1 HVTAVEA
8 GATTN
13 FYTRAR
19 DNAGNYE
26 DAPTSPPDASTVLD
40 TQSPSS
46 SASAA
51 AYSNSTSLTVSYSAS
66 DAGPSGVKEVELW
79 VKRPGDSSYAL
90 AATDTTPATAEHTSE
105 PQARGRTVSPH
116 TRAPSH
122 ASDSAP
128 TPTTPLA
135 LHAALPI

>member
-90 AATDTTPATAEHTSE
+90 ADTETTPPNPSFTYSAAAGDGTYNFY
-105 PQARGRTVSPH
+105 
-116 TRAPSH
+116 TRARDN
-122 ASDSAP
+122 AG
-128 TPTTPLA
+128 
-135 LHAALPI
+135 